1 MRSLLRALAGA
12 AIFAALVF
20 PARAQHL
27 GDVSLSTVSQAL
39 AKTAT
44 CTGSAQAF
52 PVQNLGQISHQ
63 ATALSAAASFV
74 MEIDGGDSIA
84 TTYRI
89 SNPPISFSNNG
100 SVSYVAQG
108 FGYYAVEQVVITCTP
123 SATFSLSYS
132 GGQTA
137 FSSLIGPTGANV
149 QPFNLSAAEV
159 QGFIPPGGSTAGINP
174 LLDGGIAPPIN
185 GGFTAL
191 GLDNASFSSTSIPG
205 SFVGT
210 QTMGSVPQTQQNG
223 KELAVAFETLQ
234 QQGGTQTITL
244 VAPWVAVPGITGC
257 NSGGG
262 VCLATIANANAG
274 QIYQRSYQSGGVQN
288 PSGDILGVL
297 TFTATPTTTVRQGA
311 FRNALSVPLAA
322 TLSNST
328 LAASLDCRV
337 TCTGIGLTDS
347 QGNIWKQVSVINLP
361 GTNGGQQTLSLWV
374 STTPSSAA
382 SDTLTFT
389 VASGGGT
396 LVDSMAIELT
406 NLTPSNLTAP
416 ATFAQVDPL
425 GNFVTRLDAEAPNQF
440 SCSVTLSTNTTTQL
454 TGCGAPTTV
463 NGVPVRLYITDVQVQ
478 TTTAGT
484 ATVVQLKTGTGVNCA
499 TGPANLS
506 AINYADTTIGLQTF
520 FGMRT
525 PLVAPLQSAVCA
537 TQSGTT
543 AGTVVVEV
551 HAFLAP

>member
-1 MRSLLRALAGA
+1 MRRLLRALTGA

-44 CTGSAQAF
+44 CTGSPQAF
-52 PVQNLGQISHQ
+52 SVQNLGQISHQ

-89 SNPPISFSNNG
+89 SNPEISFSNAG
-100 SVSYVAQG
+100 SVSYVVQG
-108 FGYYAVEQVVITCTP
+108 FGYYAVEQVVVTCT
-123 SATFSLSYS
+123 SGATFSLSYS

-137 FSSLIGPTGANV
+137 FSSLIGPPSSNV

-159 QGFIPPGGSTAGINP
+159 QGFIAPGGSAAGINP
-174 LLDGGIAPPIN
+174 LLDGGLAPPIN
-185 GGFTAL
+185 GGFQTVGTDNFSL
-191 GLDNASFSSTSIPG
+191 GLVNLPAN
-205 SFVGT
+205 FVGT
-210 QTMGSVPQTQQNG
+210 VTEANVPTLQNNG
-223 KELAVAFETLQ
+223 REFAVAFESHT
-234 QQGGTQTITL
+234 GNTNTQNQSV
-244 VAPWVAVPGITGC
+244 VAPWADAPGQVNC
-257 NSGGG
+257 EQPSNF
-262 VCLATIANANAG
+262 CLAFLANANAG
-274 QIYQRSYQSGGVQN
+274 QVFQRNYQNNGIKGAQANLASIV
-288 PSGDILGVL
+288 
-297 TFTATPTTTVRQGA
+297 TFTGTPTTAMRQGFNGVTSNTHA
-311 FRNALSVPLAA
+311 FSSNTLA
-322 TLSNST
+322 NST
-328 LAASLDCRV
+328 LIAAVYCTV
-337 TCTGIGLTDS
+337 TCSGLGLTDT
-347 QGNIWKQVSVINLP
+347 QGNVWQQFNVQNNP
-361 GTNGGQQTLSLWV
+361 GSIGIQTLSVWV
-374 STTPSSAA
+374 STTPSAA
-382 SDTLTFT
+382 AADAVTFT
-389 VASGGGT
+389 TATGTIFAIGGAEIT
-396 LVDSMAIELT
+396 TTTPANLV
-406 NLTPSNLTAP
+406 AP

-463 NGVPVRLYITDVQVQ
+463 NGVPVRLYVTDVQVQ

-499 TGPANLS
+499 TGTANLS
-506 AINYADTTIGLQTF
+506 AINYADTAIGLQTF